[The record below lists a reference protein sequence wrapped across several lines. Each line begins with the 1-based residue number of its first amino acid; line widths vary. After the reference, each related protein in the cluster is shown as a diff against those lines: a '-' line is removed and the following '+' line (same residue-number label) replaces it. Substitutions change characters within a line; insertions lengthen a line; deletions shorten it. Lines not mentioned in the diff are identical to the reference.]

1 MAAVK
6 QRIQDDVK
14 TAMRGKDK
22 DRVSTLRMILAAIQ
36 QKEIDE
42 NILLDDVQTLAV
54 LDKMVK
60 QHRDS
65 IAQYQQGGRTDLV
78 DKETRELSIVQS
90 YLPAPLT
97 DDEINALL
105 QEAIRETG
113 AKSVQDMGKVMGALK
128 PKLQGRADMGKISI
142 LVKEQL
148 SGSVRGDW

>member
-6 QRIQDDVK
+6 QRIQEDVK

-22 DRVSTLRMILAAIQ
+22 ERVSTLRMILAAIK

-42 NILLDDVQTLAV
+42 NIELDDVQTLAV

-65 IAQYQQGGRTDLV
+65 IAQYKQGKRADLV

-90 YLPAPLT
+90 YLPVPLT
-97 DDEINALL
+97 DSEINELL
-105 QEAIRETG
+105 QRVIKETG
-113 AKSVQDMGKVMGALK
+113 AKSIQDMGKVMGILK
-128 PKLQGRADMGKISI
+128 PQVQGRADMGIISG
-142 LVKEQL
+142 LVKEKL
-148 SGSVRGDW
+148 SSSVIGE